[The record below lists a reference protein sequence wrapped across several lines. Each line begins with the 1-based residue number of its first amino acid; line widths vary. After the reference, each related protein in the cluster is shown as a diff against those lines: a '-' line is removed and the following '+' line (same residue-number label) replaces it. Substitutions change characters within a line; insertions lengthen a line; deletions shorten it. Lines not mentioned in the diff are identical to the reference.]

1 MRTLLLM
8 LTLSLGF
15 LSGCA
20 SLNSFSSQVSSHGS
34 WPADRQP
41 GAYVF
46 ERLPSQ
52 TATPELTT
60 QQTQLED
67 AARPALAAAGF
78 TEAADPSLA
87 KVVVQLA
94 SQVQVEARPPLDN
107 FWYPYGRWGWG
118 GFWGP
123 GRGGIALGVNL
134 EPPYVQMQVSVLM
147 RDRSTHQVL
156 YETRARHDRLGS
168 VDARL
173 YPLLFEAALKDFP
186 LVAVSPRTVTLTPTK

>member
-20 SLNSFSSQVSSHGS
+20 SLNSFSSLVSSHGS

-52 TATPELTT
+52 TATPELAS
-60 QQTQLED
+60 QQTQLEN

-156 YETRARHDRLGS
+156 YETRARHERLGS

>member
-52 TATPELTT
+52 TATPELASH
-60 QQTQLED
+60 QTQLEN

-156 YETRARHDRLGS
+156 YETRARHERLGS

>member
-20 SLNSFSSQVSSHGS
+20 SLNSFSSQVNSHGT

-41 GAYVF
+41 GAYIF

-52 TATPELTT
+52 TATPELATR
-60 QQTQLED
+60 QTQLED

-78 TEAADPSLA
+78 TEAADASLA

-123 GRGGIALGVNL
+123 GRGGLALGVHM

-156 YETRARHDRLGS
+156 YETRARHERLGS

>member
-94 SQVQVEARPPLDN
+94 SQVQVEVRPPLDN

-156 YETRARHDRLGS
+156 YETRARHERLGS

-186 LVAVSPRTVTLTPTK
+186 LVAVSPRTVTLTTTK

>member
-41 GAYVF
+41 GAYIF

-52 TATPELTT
+52 TATPELAT

-186 LVAVSPRTVTLTPTK
+186 LVAVSPRTVTLTPQK

>member
-41 GAYVF
+41 GAYAF

-52 TATPELTT
+52 TATPELAT

-94 SQVQVEARPPLDN
+94 SQVQVDVRPPLDN

-123 GRGGIALGVNL
+123 GRGGIALGMHM

-156 YETRARHDRLGS
+156 YETRARHERLGS

>member
-52 TATPELTT
+52 TATPELAA

-156 YETRARHDRLGS
+156 YETRARHERLGS

>member
-52 TATPELTT
+52 TATPELAS

-123 GRGGIALGVNL
+123 GRGGLALSMHM

-156 YETRARHDRLGS
+156 YETRARHERLGS

>member
-52 TATPELTT
+52 TATPELAT

-156 YETRARHDRLGS
+156 YETRARHERLGS

-186 LVAVSPRTVTLTPTK
+186 LVAVSPRTVTLTPPK

>member
-94 SQVQVEARPPLDN
+94 SQVQVEVRPPLDN

-156 YETRARHDRLGS
+156 YETSPTAHR
-168 VDARL
+168 
-173 YPLLFEAALKDFP
+173 EAETAK
-186 LVAVSPRTVTLTPTK
+186 AHRG

>member
-41 GAYVF
+41 GAYTF

-52 TATPELTT
+52 TATPELAT

-78 TEAADPSLA
+78 TEAADPA
-87 KVVVQLA
+87 QADVVVQLA

-147 RDRSTHQVL
+147 RDRRNQTIL

-186 LVAVSPRTVTLTPTK
+186 LVAVSPRTVTLTPQK

>member
-52 TATPELTT
+52 TATPELAS

-156 YETRARHDRLGS
+156 YETRARHERLGS

>member
-52 TATPELTT
+52 TATPELIT

-147 RDRSTHQVL
+147 RDRATHQVL

-186 LVAVSPRTVTLTPTK
+186 LVAVSPRTVTLTPQK